1 MISHVRH
8 RRLLLSSHNH
18 YRCRC
23 NTLEKAAHIIPT
35 LKPARC
41 QYHKDKA
48 LFSAVFFCCTLPY
61 FCSQLLNFSVLCCL
75 FFFCCVN
82 PQKWNMSANRAH
94 ILHANGNWKLNETR
108 STTMCIRQF
117 FEAHTEMKCRKWY
130 SDRQNHSHRRR
141 QWRGVRNREKE
152 ACKA

>member
-75 FFFCCVN
+75 FFFAVLIHRNETWARIELIYYMQMEIENWMKPVLQRCAFDN
-82 PQKWNMSANRAH
+82 FSRHIRKWNAGSDTAIDKTIH
-94 ILHANGNWKLNETR
+94 IDADNGE
-108 STTMCIRQF
+108 
-117 FEAHTEMKCRKWY
+117 E
-130 SDRQNHSHRRR
+130 
-141 QWRGVRNREKE
+141 
-152 ACKA
+152 